1 MNCSKMTESEDEVI
15 RIKKFY
21 YFKLLSESCLD
32 EVSEQNNS
40 NDHDKM
46 EEIRQDNIEAANK
59 YQSKYRRRVVVE
71 DTDSDKQIWCGT

>member
-1 MNCSKMTESEDEVI
+1 M
-15 RIKKFY
+15 
-21 YFKLLSESCLD
+21 D

-40 NDHDKM
+40 NDHDKI

-71 DTDSDKQIWCGT
+71 DTDSDKQIWRGT

>member
-1 MNCSKMTESEDEVI
+1 MSLEGSKSFIISNCYRRVA
-15 RIKKFY
+15 
-21 YFKLLSESCLD
+21 LD